1 MALPP
6 LFVDPDITASGA
18 ADNFFEIIFHTNQKI
33 DMPLIRHR
41 FSFFSVR
48 RRPFRGRNLRR

>member
-6 LFVDPDITASGA
+6 LFVDPDIAASGV
-18 ADNFFEIIFHTNQKI
+18 ADNFFEIVFHISQKI
-33 DMPLIRHR
+33 VMSLIRLR

>member
-6 LFVDPDITASGA
+6 LFVDPDTTASAA

-33 DMPLIRHR
+33 DIPLIRLL

-48 RRPFRGRNLRR
+48 RRTFRGRNLRR

>member
-6 LFVDPDITASGA
+6 LFVDPDIAASGA
-18 ADNFFEIIFHTNQKI
+18 ADNFFEIIFHTNRKI
-33 DMPLIRHR
+33 DMPLIRLL